1 MVTQFLVSDYQ
12 MSDRSMLNNMKIL
25 TQLSFMVLF
34 LIIEWQ
40 TGLCLYAHATDSV
53 VVSESMNF
61 QNSYSA
67 CYVCPNN

>member
-40 TGLCLYAHATDSV
+40 TGLCLYAHATDCGG
-53 VVSESMNF
+53 F
-61 QNSYSA
+61 
-67 CYVCPNN
+67 